1 MVYPLVVRVYAI
13 LGTCYEKMVPIK
25 VVSGRI
31 GWGSSCI
38 YSITDAVS
46 GIIVVVVKGTVL

>member
-13 LGTCYEKMVPIK
+13 LVTSYDKMVPIK
-25 VVSGRI
+25 IAEGI
-31 GWGSSCI
+31 GWSSSWI
-38 YSITDAVS
+38 YLTDAVS